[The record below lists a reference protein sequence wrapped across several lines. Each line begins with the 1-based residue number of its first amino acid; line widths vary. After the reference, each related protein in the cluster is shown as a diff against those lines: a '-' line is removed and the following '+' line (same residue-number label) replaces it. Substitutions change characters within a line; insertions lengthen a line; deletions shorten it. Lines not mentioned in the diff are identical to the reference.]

1 MNNAIL
7 NQYGITFQ
15 KQSNG
20 NIKTHATSKNLDNF
34 MYMFCRNINR
44 LQRFV
49 AIVNQVLNNGY
60 NSISEHD
67 KNWDVE
73 IGFQVYTGLIYSN
86 TEFDLYFEEEENE
99 TFPLN
104 DIKEIFESLLEFIN
118 SEAKL

>member
-1 MNNAIL
+1 MNNLIL

-20 NIKTHATSKNLDNF
+20 NIKINATSRNLDNF
-34 MYMFCRNINR
+34 MYMFCRDKQR

-49 AIVNQVLNNGY
+49 IVVNQVLNDGY
-60 NSISEHD
+60 NTISEHD
-67 KNWDVE
+67 KNWDIE
-73 IGFQVYTGLIYSN
+73 IGSQVYTGVIYSI

-104 DIKEIFESLLEFIN
+104 DIKEIFESLLEFI
-118 SEAKL
+118 A